1 MGMEKVY
8 LISVHLKEMDI
19 MEAEDSLK
27 ELGSLADTLGYEI
40 VGEIMQTRSAP
51 DNKTYVGSGKLEE
64 IKEEIERLDT
74 TIVFFDHELS
84 PNQGKNLEKALDC
97 MVWDRTQVILEIFSR
112 HAQTNE
118 ARAQV
123 ELARLHYMLP
133 RLVGMWSHLD
143 REKGGTAVSRGMGEK
158 QVNVDRNLVRKRIG
172 ILEKTLKKTAQERS
186 TQRKQRANCFQIGLV
201 GYTNAGKSTLMNLL
215 TKADVYAENKLF
227 ATLESTTRVL
237 KDLTKPE
244 ILLSDT
250 VGFIRNLPH
259 SLVASFRSTLDAL
272 KEADLLLHVVDASHP
287 FMEQHIE
294 TTQEVLEEINVEKVP
309 VVLVLNKMDQVDNK
323 MDQLILN
330 RHFPDAVQ
338 VSAFEPESGE
348 VLRAKIKDF
357 FINQFSPLHTI
368 ISYDRSDLIAFVY
381 ENSMV
386 DSIEYKED
394 GIHVKHVLTDYNR
407 IKFEALIQTNPV

>member
-1 MGMEKVY
+1 MQEKVY

-19 MEAEDSLK
+19 LEAEDSLK

-40 VGEIMQTRSAP
+40 VGQTMQTRSAP
-51 DNKTYVGSGKLEE
+51 DNKTYVGSGKLQE
-64 IKEEIERLDT
+64 IKDEIEKQET

-84 PNQGKNLEKALDC
+84 PNQGRNLEKALDC

-112 HAQTNE
+112 HAQTVE

-158 QVNVDRNLVRKRIG
+158 QVNVDRNLIRKRIS
-172 ILEKTLKKTAQERS
+172 ILEKTLKKTGQERQ
-186 TQRKQRANCFQIGLV
+186 TQRKQRENCFQIGLV

-237 KDLTKPE
+237 RDLTKPE

-294 TTQEVLEEINVEKVP
+294 TTSEVLKEINVSNIP
-309 VVLVLNKMDQVDNK
+309 TLLVLNKMDQVDNK

-330 RHFPDAVQ
+330 RHFPEGVQ
-338 VSAFEPESGE
+338 VSAFEPESAE
-348 VLRAKIKDF
+348 ILRDKVKDF
-357 FINQFSPLHTI
+357 FINCFSPLDTI

-386 DSIEYKED
+386 ETIEYKED

-407 IKFEALIQTNPV
+407 VKFQALLELES